1 MTSTTRHKRLKQ
13 KIFEVLKKAR
23 EEGTCEELS
32 AASIVDEILDSGF
45 RLQGLGIQRVAQ
57 ICRSLAGITSRVNR
71 INDKHLDVVEN
82 VLVYRLDSEED
93 YQTWRDSIAT
103 R

>member
-23 EEGTCEELS
+23 EEGTCDELS
-32 AASIVDEILDSGF
+32 AASIKDEILDTGF
-45 RLQGLGIQRVAQ
+45 RLQGLGTQRIAQ
-57 ICRSLAGITSRVNR
+57 ICRTLAGITSREHKL
-71 INDKHLDVVEN
+71 NDKHLDVVEN

-93 YQTWRDSIAT
+93 YQTWRDSIAA

>member
-23 EEGTCEELS
+23 EEGTCDELS
-32 AASIVDEILDSGF
+32 AASIVDEILESGF
-45 RLQGLGIQRVAQ
+45 RLQGLGTQRVAQ
-57 ICRSLAGITSRVNR
+57 ICRNLAGIASREHKL
-71 INDKHLDVVEN
+71 NDKHLDVVEN

-93 YQTWRDSIAT
+93 YQAWRDSIAA